1 MAVASDPGASK
12 EFFECRTQKTEEK
25 RNLKTL
31 RNETVAAFPGRII
44 DPSLACKGWSK
55 NFSHGRRRT
64 GKTTGRWSGN
74 AKTNK
79 RECGGPI
86 QRRDPTA
93 QEKLYIIRCI
103 FEKVAEAAVKEVSEL
118 STAAKQLLEKRFAYP
133 WERLTGW
140 LKLKDVLDE
149 FVFQQR
155 CGLHGLRLFGSNKPT
170 SYGSQSLG
178 ARLRPLR
185 SPKPTKQQPLNGVLW
200 KPRAWFQ
207 NERLHNHEV
216 LHCM

>member
-64 GKTTGRWSGN
+64 GKTTGRWSGQTKSN
-74 AKTNK
+74 E
-79 RECGGPI
+79 RELGGPT

-93 QEKLYIIRCI
+93 HEKMHMVKCV
-103 FEKVAEAAVKEVSEL
+103 FDKVAEASVKEVSEL
-118 STAAKQLLEKRFAYP
+118 SNAAKHQLEKRFAYP
-133 WERLTGW
+133 PHVAPHWW
-140 LKLKDVLDE
+140 
-149 FVFQQR
+149 QQ
-155 CGLHGLRLFGSNKPT
+155 
-170 SYGSQSLG
+170 
-178 ARLRPLR
+178 
-185 SPKPTKQQPLNGVLW
+185 
-200 KPRAWFQ
+200 
-207 NERLHNHEV
+207 
-216 LHCM
+216 